1 MNSGSIRNQVSDA
14 ARRCSDIVNGYIST
28 RPIDELRNCWIAVRL
43 SDGGSDGTLYDSKR
57 DAVRHQLWEFQCAY
71 VSFRNLAGGITPL
84 EAERF
89 LDYNRR
95 AYDAGFRL
103 PDPDDANGGPDLFLP
118 TETYDAFKESHVRR
132 QLLKIA
138 YSFQR

>member
-1 MNSGSIRNQVSDA
+1 MESESIRNHVSGA
-14 ARRCSDIVNGYIST
+14 ARRCADVINGYLHSH
-28 RPIDELRNCWIAVRL
+28 PVDELRNSWIAIRL

-71 VSFRNLAGGITPL
+71 VSFRNLMGGITPL

-103 PDPDDANGGPDLFLP
+103 PDPDDVNGGPDLFLP
-118 TETYDAFKESHVRR
+118 TETYDALKESHVRR
-132 QLLKIA
+132 QLHKIA
-138 YSFQR
+138 FTFQR